1 MGKEPTPVAVLVA
14 WERAGLLGRLAPCF
28 PIAFNVSYLD
38 APIPCHDTR
47 YWELTHPDGAN

>member
-28 PIAFNVSYLD
+28 PIAFILSHFTASN
-38 APIPCHDTR
+38 PRHDTR
-47 YWELTHPDGAN
+47 CWE